1 MKSQAQ
7 INNLIALIDLRL
19 ARNQDAPETV
29 KEGFVLFKECL
40 LSEEENHDL
49 IVVKG
54 NSERSRAIASLAA
67 DWMDGT
73 IGGIEGILGIIGK

>member
-1 MKSQAQ
+1 M
-7 INNLIALIDLRL
+7 IDLRL
-19 ARNQDAPETV
+19 GRNEVSETV

-40 LSEEENHDL
+40 LSNEENHDL

-54 NSERSRAIASLAA
+54 NSEQARAIALLAA